1 MYIHDLHFFY
11 IFVAVITGGPN
22 HIEDDLEVASSDVN
36 TGEEVDADDAEDDD
50 GGDED
55 AEEDDEEDEEAE
67 IEIGDEDT
75 DEDDG
80 KNFCER
86 ISAFVM
92 PFLST
97 VV

>member
-11 IFVAVITGGPN
+11 IFVAVITGRPN
-22 HIEDDLEVASSDVN
+22 HIEDDLEVASDVN

-55 AEEDDEEDEEAE
+55 ADDDEEEDEEAE

-80 KNFCER
+80 KNFCEC
-86 ISAFVM
+86 ICAFVM
-92 PFLST
+92 PFLSI